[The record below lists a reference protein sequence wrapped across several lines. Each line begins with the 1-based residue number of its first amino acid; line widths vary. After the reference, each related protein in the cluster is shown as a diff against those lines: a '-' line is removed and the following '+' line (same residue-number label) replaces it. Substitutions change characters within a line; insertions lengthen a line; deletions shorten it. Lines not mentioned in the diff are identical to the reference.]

1 MNKFIY
7 LADSIIGT
15 PESLG
20 IPTTSATD
28 TKLKAIMVFVF
39 GIIAA
44 ISFLVIVIAGFKYVI
59 SIGEPAKITA
69 ARKTIT
75 YAVVGLAVSLSA
87 IAIVSFVIG
96 KV

>member
-7 LADSIIGT
+7 FAESVLGS
-15 PESLG
+15 PQSLG
-20 IPTTSATD
+20 IPQVEATD
-28 TKLKAIMVFVF
+28 TKLKAILIFVF
-39 GIIAA
+39 IVIAA
-44 ISFLVIVIAGFKYVI
+44 ISFLVIVTAGFRYVI
-59 SIGEPAKITA
+59 SIGDPAKITA

-75 YAVVGLAVSLSA
+75 YALVGLVVSLSA